1 MTTAPPAEPLTV
13 LTSALVDDAG
23 LFPPEELDMAAAVAR
38 HRRDRAAGSPVL
50 THRFVCPVARLGELR
65 ALLRDGDVVQV
76 IALGPANADTERR
89 LAAIRQ
95 EGRLP
100 VVALETRL
108 PADAEEHAAALD
120 VVDSVARSFPGLAA
134 FVEIG
139 TGPDQDQ
146 ALDLLAGHGHLAK
159 VRCGGVRP
167 ELFPAAADLGR
178 FILGAVERGLP
189 FKATAGLHHA
199 VGYRDGATGLAHFG
213 FLNVLLAV
221 AGAQAGLDARQLED
235 TLGRRDARAV
245 ADLAAALDTA
255 AATAVRAE
263 FRSFGSCST
272 REPLEDLAAL
282 GLIPARPD
290 QSKEHP
296 HDDLDQ
302 P

>member
-1 MTTAPPAEPLTV
+1 MAIPSPAEPLTV

-23 LFPPEELDMAAAVAR
+23 LFPPEELDMVSAMAR

-50 THRFVCPVARLGELR
+50 THRFVCPVARLDELR
-65 ALLRDGDVVQV
+65 AQLHDGEVVQV

-89 LAAIRQ
+89 LAAIRHQ
-95 EGRLP
+95 TRLR

-108 PADAEEHAAALD
+108 PASAAEHAASLE
-120 VVDSVARSFPGLAA
+120 VVDRIARSFPGLAA

-139 TGPDQDQ
+139 TGPDQEQ
-146 ALDLLAGHGHLAK
+146 ALDVLTGRGHLAK

-178 FILGAVERGLP
+178 FILAAAERGLP

-199 VGYRDGATGLAHFG
+199 VGYRDDRTGLEHFG

-221 AGAQAGLDARQLED
+221 AGAQAGLDARHLQD
-235 TLGRRDARAV
+235 TLNSRDARTV
-245 ADLAAALDTA
+245 ADRAAALDTA
-255 AATAVRAE
+255 AAMAVRAA

-282 GLIPARPD
+282 GLIPFS
-290 QSKEHP
+290 QT
-296 HDDLDQ
+296 Q
-302 P
+302 PAEGTSA

>member
-1 MTTAPPAEPLTV
+1 MALLSPAEPLTV

-23 LFPPEELDMAAAVAR
+23 LFPPEELDMACAVAR

-65 ALLRDGDVVQV
+65 VLLHDGEGVQV

-89 LAAIRQ
+89 LAAIRH
-95 EGRLP
+95 ETRLS
-100 VVALETRL
+100 VAAWETRL
-108 PADAEEHAAALD
+108 PASAAEHVASLDA
-120 VVDSVARSFPGLAA
+120 VDSIARSFPGLAV

-139 TGPDQDQ
+139 TGPQGEQ
-146 ALDLLAGHGHLAK
+146 ALDLLAGRGLMAK

-178 FILGAVERGLP
+178 FIQGTAERGLP

-199 VGYRDGATGLAHFG
+199 VGYRDSATGFGHFG

-221 AGAQAGLDARQLED
+221 ADAQAGLDVRHLQD
-235 TLGRRDARAV
+235 TLNSRDARTV
-245 ADLAAALDTA
+245 AGQAAALDTA
-255 AATAVRAE
+255 AVTAVRAT

-272 REPLEDLAAL
+272 SEPLEDLAAL
-282 GLIPARPD
+282 GLIPF
-290 QSKEHP
+290 P
-296 HDDLDQ
+296 HTQ
-302 P
+302 PVEGTPA